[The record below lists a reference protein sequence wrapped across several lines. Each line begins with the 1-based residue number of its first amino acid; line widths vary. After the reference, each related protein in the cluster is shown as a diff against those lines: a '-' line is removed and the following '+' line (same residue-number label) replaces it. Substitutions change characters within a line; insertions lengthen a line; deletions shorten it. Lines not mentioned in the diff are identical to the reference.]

1 MAAVLKSRDAKTLA
15 DATTALKSKTDQA
28 SALLKDSDGRV
39 QDNATRDALGKAID
53 QARTLLDAGV
63 DAKAMNDASA
73 ALDRAT
79 AAVNDSM
86 KAKSDADAR
95 AAAEA
100 AAAQAAQQA
109 PVVHAFLHAVVF
121 GRRIRRRRV
130 VVVGWFGLAGRGFV
144 PVGRRVAVVVGAAG
158 GRRAAGFGPE
168 PVSGVNGKDDV
179 MESTMSP
186 APVRPAPTR
195 PVASAPAA
203 RPVTRL
209 LPVFDAPATDRVWL
223 VAAHGGAGCSTIYRS
238 APALYADAGRA
249 LPYVADPMRPPRVV
263 LCATGSCQGLDAL
276 RALLAEWDAG
286 MLAPCVLL
294 GVAVTACMARPPRLL
309 RRGCLQVGVRG
320 AAPVA
325 SAVPGV
331 GPGGGLAGPVA
342 GRVRADGGRVGGD
355 ARLTCPGVL
364 RAARRRGRDLA

>member
-1 MAAVLKSRDAKTLA
+1 
-15 DATTALKSKTDQA
+15 
-28 SALLKDSDGRV
+28 
-39 QDNATRDALGKAID
+39 
-53 QARTLLDAGV
+53 
-63 DAKAMNDASA
+63 
-73 ALDRAT
+73 
-79 AAVNDSM
+79 
-86 KAKSDADAR
+86 
-95 AAAEA
+95 
-100 AAAQAAQQA
+100 
-109 PVVHAFLHAVVF
+109 
-121 GRRIRRRRV
+121 
-130 VVVGWFGLAGRGFV
+130 
-144 PVGRRVAVVVGAAG
+144 
-158 GRRAAGFGPE
+158 
-168 PVSGVNGKDDV
+168 

-195 PVASAPAA
+195 PAASAPAA

-309 RRGCLQVGVRG
+309 RRGCLQVGS
-320 AAPVA
+320 AAPRLWRLPYLA
-325 SAVPGV
+325 SVPVEGW
-331 GPGGGLAGPVA
+331 PDRWPAA
-342 GRVRADGGRVGGD
+342 YGRMAD
-355 ARLTCPGVL
+355 VL
-364 RAARRRGRDLA
+364 EGMRG